1 MLVAALPALGL
12 DRQSRAMWPGL
23 PQLWH
28 RRVSPPLVVDGTP
41 RLVLVST
48 WIVEFYSASS
58 LTIRSNR
65 IANSPSWLTVH
76 SSRPLVADIIM
87 RRTSF

>member
-28 RRVSPPLVVDGTP
+28 TRVSPPLGLGGAP
-41 RLVLVST
+41 RLVLVSA
-48 WIVEFYSASS
+48 WIVEFHSASS
-58 LTIRSNR
+58 LAIRSYR
-65 IANSPSWLTVH
+65 MANSPSWLTVH
-76 SSRPLVADIIM
+76 SSRPSVADIII
-87 RRTSF
+87 RRTS